1 MQNSYIVLYEPYFL
15 NLNLITVNY
24 KLIVDYNFIHIVRL
38 YYEIKISLP
47 KEICYYR
54 LERGGGVKNNKHMAP
69 GLSHVHTS
77 KKIRNEIN
85 NTYFLWLFSWRGKL
99 LETFINILHWLC
111 LVVQSHMWVSQH
123 GTLVPFYRLNELWTN
138 MKIVFQSD

>member
-47 KEICYYR
+47 KEICYNR
-54 LERGGGVKNNKHMAP
+54 LERGVKNNKHMAP
-69 GLSHVHTS
+69 DLSHVHTS
-77 KKIRNEIN
+77 KKTRNEIN

-99 LETFINILHWLC
+99 LETLSTFYTGCVSLC
-111 LVVQSHMWVSQH
+111 NRHMWVSQH
-123 GTLVPFYRLNELWTN
+123 GTLVPFYRLNELWIN

>member
-1 MQNSYIVLYEPYFL
+1 MLECAEQLHCIYEPYFL

-47 KEICYYR
+47 KEICYNR
-54 LERGGGVKNNKHMAP
+54 LERGVKNNKHMAP

-85 NTYFLWLFSWRGKL
+85 NT
-99 LETFINILHWLC
+99 
-111 LVVQSHMWVSQH
+111 
-123 GTLVPFYRLNELWTN
+123 
-138 MKIVFQSD
+138 